1 MNELAQGINKKRMKT
16 GAKVTAKLVNGR
28 RMAIVYCII
37 ESRSKLFVEWQ
48 VRCS

>member
-1 MNELAQGINKKRMKT
+1 MDEVAQGIKEKRMKT
-16 GAKVTAKLVNGR
+16 RAEVTAKLLNGR

-37 ESRSKLFVEWQ
+37 ESRSKLFVEWL